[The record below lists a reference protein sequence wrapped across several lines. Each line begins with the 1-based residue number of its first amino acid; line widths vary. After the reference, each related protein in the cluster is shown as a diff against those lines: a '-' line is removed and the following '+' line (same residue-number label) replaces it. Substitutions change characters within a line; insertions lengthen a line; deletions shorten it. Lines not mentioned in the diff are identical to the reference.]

1 LFVVGV
7 VRRCRYRSSSSIN
20 RRAHTHTVSDLF
32 IFNTY
37 IPHTYQ
43 LREVCERERDDT
55 TVARIIF
62 FKMKRLL
69 QQQQQQPPPPPRED
83 TVAVCFY
90 GNDNPDADSDDADN
104 FYGDRCCKDS
114 GIAHHPTK
122 QQPKRKNRTWD
133 DDDDDNSQI
142 ERYHDGDYY
151 CRVDDGRR
159 CHSARIIIPP
169 PPPPPPTSS
178 SSLSCSEFNIRT
190 PQRTSIR
197 WWLLPHQCRTRKEYH
212 PRRRRWWSI
221 PFPQFGLLFILL
233 WNVIMIR
240 GTAAEDASSSAYPY
254 YYSNNYNDDDDN
266 DNTASSTSTT
276 QQQQP
281 ILNPIVTT
289 NYCTLTSSSSYPNNQ
304 NYRITVSLLS
314 VLCDTPGAYYSGSTA
329 YRNSPVCVAGDKVK
343 LDIVCTLR
351 GDCLGVL
358 LLHIALVGFTNSLG
372 SPIFFFYPK
381 TNQQFGYPLD

>member
-1 LFVVGV
+1 
-7 VRRCRYRSSSSIN
+7 
-20 RRAHTHTVSDLF
+20 
-32 IFNTY
+32 
-37 IPHTYQ
+37 
-43 LREVCERERDDT
+43 
-55 TVARIIF
+55 
-62 FKMKRLL
+62 MKRLL
-69 QQQQQQPPPPPRED
+69 QQQQQPPPPLPED

-104 FYGDRCCKDS
+104 FYGDHCCKDS

-122 QQPKRKNRTWD
+122 QQPKRKNRTWDDDD

-159 CHSARIIIPP
+159 CHSARIIIP

-221 PFPQFGLLFILL
+221 PFPRFVLLFILL

-240 GTAAEDASSSAYPY
+240 GTTAEDASSSAYNSY
-254 YYSNNYNDDDDN
+254 YYSNNNYNNNDDDDN

-276 QQQQP
+276 QQQQQP

-289 NYCTLTSSSSYPNNQ
+289 NYCTLTSSSSSSSYPNNQ

-351 GDCLGVL
+351 EDCFWVL
-358 LLHIALVGFTNSLG
+358 YIAYCIGWFYKLTWFSNSL
-372 SPIFFFYPK
+372 SLPK
-381 TNQQFGYPLD
+381 NKINSSDTHWIKTIQYRHE